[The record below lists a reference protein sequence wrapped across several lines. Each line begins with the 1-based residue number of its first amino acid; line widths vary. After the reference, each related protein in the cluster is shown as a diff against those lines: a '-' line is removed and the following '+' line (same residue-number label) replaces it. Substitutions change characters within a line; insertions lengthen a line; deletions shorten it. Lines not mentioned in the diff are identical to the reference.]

1 MMKRRNFAA
10 TAPAEEAEATTAS
23 PAGAP
28 ELPKDGSSLGAIVSG
43 WVATNGAPEGLANA
57 LRATRACA
65 SCSRSRRSRRSTTA
79 STPASCRTL

>member
-28 ELPKDGSSLGAIVSG
+28 ELPK
-43 WVATNGAPEGLANA
+43 APW
-57 LRATRACA
+57 
-65 SCSRSRRSRRSTTA
+65 RRSTA
-79 STPASCRTL
+79 RS